1 MFPGIC
7 KRQSW
12 CWQQKTRI
20 HVLLM
25 RAEGGVRRNGGGP
38 LQWPCWTYEY
48 KREKLPQNEKKGGDI
63 TFILSQLFWLPWI
76 CLLFLQ
82 LLRCVRFFVTISMYY
97 VCGERVIRMQ
107 EELRRISLSRILGS
121 CISYL
126 FNIPSLIHQ
135 NGFMLDIQYF
145 FKSIFIHFFTQ
156 MPGATICPIFTL
168 YFMYSLVNCPTRLPT
183 SREQRNIQG
192 VPKKFDDRI
201 FWGWATLGTSGQ
213 FGHFWMHWTFFDI
226 FGHSGKF

>member
-1 MFPGIC
+1 MFSLHFHLVLLAHPASTHLIRLPQKFHTSWVTNETKTSSISSKFPQMFPGIC

-82 LLRCVRFFVTISMYY
+82 LLRCVRFFVTISIYC

-156 MPGATICPIFTL
+156 MPGATIRPIFTI
-168 YFMYSLVNCPTRLPT
+168 YFIYSLASCQNR
-183 SREQRNIQG
+183 
-192 VPKKFDDRI
+192 
-201 FWGWATLGTSGQ
+201 
-213 FGHFWMHWTFFDI
+213 
-226 FGHSGKF
+226 